1 MKMNI
6 KKRLAVSNLL
16 MLLIPVAVVLM
27 AGLVFLVVIFSMLNS
42 NGFRLG
48 EERFYDHK
56 DEIMALIGDCLD
68 SDTPTDSLNGLID
81 SARQANMRI
90 IVAENGQILYEEGNS
105 SASDEKLLAMTVGSE
120 GLFVSDDIRQLY
132 TATLVQG
139 DRTFGVSVFCN
150 YSALPE
156 QALETALTAM
166 VLSLIVLVAISIII
180 ANRLLSRSVFRK
192 IERPLDKLLAGAR

>member
-1 MKMNI
+1 MTI

-16 MLLIPVAVVLM
+16 MLLIPVAVVLV
-27 AGLVFLVVIFSMLNS
+27 AGIVFLAILFSIISS
-42 NGFRLG
+42 NGFRFG

-56 DEIMALIGDCLD
+56 DEIMTLIGDCLD

-81 SARQANMRI
+81 SAGQANMRI

-105 SASDEKLLAMTVGSE
+105 SASDEKLLAMTVGGE

-156 QALETALTAM
+156 QALETALAAM
-166 VLSLIVLVAISIII
+166 MLSLIVLVAISIII

>member
-1 MKMNI
+1 MKMTI

-16 MLLIPVAVVLM
+16 MLLIPVAVVLV
-27 AGLVFLVVIFSMLNS
+27 AGIVFLAILFSIISS
-42 NGFRLG
+42 NGFRFG

-56 DEIMALIGDCLD
+56 DEIMTLIGDCLD

-81 SARQANMRI
+81 SAGQANMRI

-105 SASDEKLLAMTVGSE
+105 SASDEKLLAMTAGGE

-156 QALETALTAM
+156 QALETALAAM

-180 ANRLLSRSVFRK
+180 ANRLLSLSVFRK

>member
-1 MKMNI
+1 
-6 KKRLAVSNLL
+6 
-16 MLLIPVAVVLM
+16 MLLIPVAVVLV
-27 AGLVFLVVIFSMLNS
+27 AGIVFLAILFSIISS
-42 NGFRLG
+42 NGFRFG

-56 DEIMALIGDCLD
+56 DEIITLIGDCLVA
-68 SDTPTDSLNGLID
+68 DTPTDSLNGLID
-81 SARQANMRI
+81 SAGQANMRI
-90 IVAENGQILYEEGNS
+90 IVAENGQILYEEGSS
-105 SASDEKLLAMTVGSE
+105 SASDEKLLAMTAGGE

-139 DRTFGVSVFCN
+139 DRTFGVLVFCN

-156 QALETALTAM
+156 QALETALAAM

>member
-1 MKMNI
+1 MKMTI

-16 MLLIPVAVVLM
+16 MLLIPVAVVLV
-27 AGLVFLVVIFSMLNS
+27 AGIVFLAILFSIISS
-42 NGFRLG
+42 NGFRFG

-56 DEIMALIGDCLD
+56 DEIMTLIGDCLD

-81 SARQANMRI
+81 SAGQANMRI

-105 SASDEKLLAMTVGSE
+105 SASDEKLLAMTAGGE

-156 QALETALTAM
+156 QALETALAAM
-166 VLSLIVLVAISIII
+166 MLSLIVLVAISIII

>member
-1 MKMNI
+1 MKMTI

-16 MLLIPVAVVLM
+16 MLLIPVAVVLV
-27 AGLVFLVVIFSMLNS
+27 AGIVFLAILFSIISS
-42 NGFRLG
+42 NGFRFG

-56 DEIMALIGDCLD
+56 DEIMTLIGDCLD

-81 SARQANMRI
+81 SAGQANMRI

-105 SASDEKLLAMTVGSE
+105 SASDEKLLAMTVGGE

-156 QALETALTAM
+156 QALETALAAM

-180 ANRLLSRSVFRK
+180 ANRLLSLSVFRK

>member
-1 MKMNI
+1 MKMTI

-16 MLLIPVAVVLM
+16 MLLIPVAVVLV
-27 AGLVFLVVIFSMLNS
+27 AGIVFLAILFSIISS
-42 NGFRLG
+42 NGFRFG

-56 DEIMALIGDCLD
+56 DEIMTLIGDCLD

-81 SARQANMRI
+81 SAGQANMRI

-105 SASDEKLLAMTVGSE
+105 SASDEKLLAMTVGGE

-156 QALETALTAM
+156 QALETALAAM
-166 VLSLIVLVAISIII
+166 MLSLIVLVAISIII